1 MCVVYSLY
9 LDNFVRMLVIFIF
22 IFIFQSFE
30 FEFKEGGFVFSLK
43 A

>member
-22 IFIFQSFE
+22 QYFD
-30 FEFKEGGFVFSLK
+30 FEFKEGGFVFSRK

>member
-22 IFIFQSFE
+22 FYFFLSFD
-30 FEFKEGGFVFSLK
+30 FEFKEGGFVFFY
-43 A
+43 

>member
-22 IFIFQSFE
+22 IFGFFD
-30 FEFKEGGFVFSLK
+30 FEFKEGGFVFFS
-43 A
+43 